1 MYSTIKLFL
10 LTTATVAIC
19 ACGGPKT
26 SNEETSADAIE
37 TAPPEVRVNNNGI
50 FIDHKSCGEG
60 DTTLLF
66 VHGWAI
72 DQTYWS
78 DQVEAF
84 CPDYQIVTIDL
95 PGHGNSGS
103 DRDSWTVED
112 YAGDV
117 KAVIDQLH
125 LNNVILIGHSMA
137 GDIILEAATNNNKVI
152 ALVGVDNF
160 KDVGA
165 EYTEEIQAQISAF
178 IDQLKTNFDTVAT
191 AYSKTYL
198 FHPTTDSA
206 VVDRVIT
213 NVVETDSSIATTTLQ
228 KLFEYAPKEAD
239 RLSQVNKKLYLINS
253 SATPTDSAGL
263 KATGVTYKILD
274 MGATGHYP
282 MIEASEKFNTLLR
295 SALEDIKADANE

>member
-1 MYSTIKLFL
+1 MAARKLQTKKLVLTL
-10 LTTATVAIC
+10 L
-19 ACGGPKT
+19 K
-26 SNEETSADAIE
+26 
-37 TAPPEVRVNNNGI
+37 TAPSEVRVDNNGV
-50 FIDHKSCGEG
+50 FVAHKSCGEG

-78 DQVEAF
+78 GQVEAF
-84 CPDYQIVTIDL
+84 CPDYQVVTIDL
-95 PGHGNSGS
+95 PGHGSSGS

-117 KAVIDQLH
+117 KAVIDQLK
-125 LNNVILIGHSMA
+125 LDNIILIGHSMA
-137 GDIILEAATNNNKVI
+137 GDIILEAAINNDKVI

-160 KDVGA
+160 KDVGT

-191 AYSKTYL
+191 AYSKNYL

-206 VVDRVIT
+206 VVNRVIT
-213 NVVETDSSIATTTLQ
+213 NVVKTDSSIATTTLQ

-239 RLSQVNKKLYLINS
+239 RLSQLDKKLYLINS
-253 SATPTDSAGL
+253 DATPTDSAGL
-263 KATGVTYKILD
+263 KATGVSYKILD

-282 MIEASEKFNTLLR
+282 MVEAPEKFNSLLR
-295 SALEDIKADANE
+295 QALDDIKADANE